1 MPRARRDSDDLYNAR
16 RRVRRMADRAEREG
30 NYQRAGELR
39 ALASTNDMARLNAAY
54 SAGKARETKQVA
66 SSSVTT
72 SARAPRP
79 KRISDELYNARRR
92 LRRQAESILRQ
103 AKTETKAVREQMKSF
118 ARSLVEEANKL
129 KGKRTSKEKQ
139 WSEIERL
146 GNLRGRTKGASYG
159 MTSTV
164 RKNLIFM
171 QQMNAAGTKGAESSI
186 SERAKSIFWVATKG
200 LWPSGSN
207 VPRNERYKRIQ
218 EHFYFGETSDAQ
230 QFREWAE
237 GRGIDIDRRTGDLN
251 LVLKYLLE
259 LNKNVPGD
267 DGTDFDYEGYKKLI
281 LTTM

>member
-1 MPRARRDSDDLYNAR
+1 MARDRERDKAR
-16 RRVRRMADRAEREG
+16 KKIQRDIARAEKRG
-30 NYQRAGELR
+30 NYQQAAELR
-39 ALASTNDMARLNAAY
+39 SVLASGDVQRMNMTHAIVYPEGARRSYA
-54 SAGKARETKQVA
+54 SATGTK
-66 SSSVTT
+66 
-72 SARAPRP
+72 APRP
-79 KRISDELYNARRR
+79 KRPSDELRNARRR
-92 LRRQAESILRQ
+92 LERQAESLVRQ
-103 AKTETKAVREQMKSF
+103 AKTATKAVREQMKSF

-129 KGKRTSKEKQ
+129 KGQRIGKEKQ
-139 WSEIERL
+139 LSEIERL
-146 GNLRGRTKGASYG
+146 GKLRERTKGASYG

-164 RKNLIFM
+164 RRNLIFM

-230 QFREWAE
+230 AFRAWAE
-237 GRGIDIDRRTGDLN
+237 GKGIDVQRRLGDLN
-251 LVLKYLLE
+251 LILEYLLE
-259 LNKNVPGD
+259 INKNVPGD

>member
-1 MPRARRDSDDLYNAR
+1 MPRARRASDDLYNAR
-16 RRVRRMADRAEREG
+16 RRVRRMAERAEREG

-72 SARAPRP
+72 SPKAPRP
-79 KRISDELYNARRR
+79 KRTSDELYNARRR
-92 LRRQAESILRQ
+92 LRRQAESLLRQ
-103 AKTETKAVREQMKSF
+103 AKTATKAVREQMKSF
-118 ARSLVEEANKL
+118 ARSLVDEANKL
-129 KGKRTSKEKQ
+129 KGKRASKENQ
-139 WSEIERL
+139 QAEIERL
-146 GNLRGRTKGASYG
+146 GKLRRRTKGASYG

-164 RKNLIFM
+164 RRNLIFM

-230 QFREWAE
+230 QFREWAKARE
-237 GRGIDIDRRTGDLN
+237 IDIDRRMGDLN
-251 LVLKYLLE
+251 LILEYLLE
-259 LNKNVPGD
+259 LNRNVPGD